1 MMSLAVQCDGE
12 IAAIAVVDAPLPTPA
27 TTADPTLPSS
37 MEIVKEELQLAQ
49 NAFAERV
56 CAWAINITHYNDRG

>member
-1 MMSLAVQCDGE
+1 MLGLLRRNLRIASKAVITSLRSISQ
-12 IAAIAVVDAPLPTPA
+12 T
-27 TTADPTLPSS
+27 

-56 CAWAINITHYNDRG
+56 CAWVINISHYNERGEEGGTP